1 MVQTIDLREGE
12 QCLCDGGGHTQFS
25 MVVLALGSMVKLGLK
40 MNSLERINEKPL
52 HSEYV
57 VEEDLMPLGDE
68 FFLQSVTRG
77 RMQ

>member
-1 MVQTIDLREGE
+1 MIDLREGE
-12 QCLCDGGGHTQFS
+12 QCLCDVGGHTQFS
-25 MVVLALGSMVKLGLK
+25 MVVLALWMNSLALK
-40 MNSLERINEKPL
+40 MNSLERISEKPL

-57 VEEDLMPLGDE
+57 VEEVLMPFGDE

>member
-25 MVVLALGSMVKLGLK
+25 MVVLALWMNSLALK

-57 VEEDLMPLGDE
+57 VEEDLMPFGDE
-68 FFLQSVTRG
+68 FFLRSVTRG